1 MVEFIDRA
9 FKKVTVNP
17 NQEIIANLN
26 QDLENLEER
35 DINQEMDR
43 LNEIESQRSLTPSED
58 ERMLFEEIR
67 RDYDTEEERNKAA
80 KLEQDTK
87 KFKNKLAETPRR
99 VTG

>member
-9 FKKVTVNP
+9 LKKVTVNP

-99 VTG
+99 VSG